1 MKIGFLGL
9 DNSHPFVDAANLSL
23 LQPGLEIV
31 LVEDRQHLMSRFHQV
46 RPDATVVKDVAA
58 LLAER
63 VDGVIVT
70 LRPSL
75 LEGVLPR
82 LVAAGIPVF
91 INKQGIATQ
100 LQLDAAVRIIG
111 ERSDTVMTSSV
122 LRYAPGVQRLA
133 RSIDRQS
140 LLSVRV
146 SIRHGIDHWLHED
159 NAWQADP
166 DDGGGVVGSLG
177 YHGLDI
183 VHEVVG
189 GDFEVVAVTTS
200 SRATGVRT
208 AAGSDS
214 ALLTL
219 RWADGLLGVV
229 ELNTNVAGESYQVA
243 LLNPTGE
250 DRLTLNGGSQKD
262 DGFGYRATMARFLSL
277 VDGEAPLPWETTLV
291 PLRASAAAHSL
302 TYGIAP
308 ATPSAS

>member
-9 DNSHPFVDAANLSL
+9 DNSHPFVDVGNLSL

-46 RPDATVVKDVAA
+46 RPDATVVKDLAE

-70 LRPSL
+70 LRPSRL
-75 LEGVLPR
+75 VGILPR

-100 LQLDAAVRIIG
+100 LQLDAAARIIG

-133 RSIDRQS
+133 RSIDRRS

-166 DDGGGVVGSLG
+166 GDGGGVVGSLG

-189 GDFEVVAVTTS
+189 GDFEVVSVTTGS
-200 SRATGVRT
+200 RT
-208 AAGSDS
+208 AANAGSDS

-219 RWADGLLGVV
+219 RWDDGLLGVI
-229 ELNTNVAGESYQVA
+229 ELNANVAGESYQVS
-243 LLNPTGE
+243 LLYPTGE
-250 DRLTLNGGSQKD
+250 DRLTLSAGSQKD

-277 VDGEAPLPWETTLV
+277 VAGEAPLPWETSLV
-291 PLRASAAAHSL
+291 PLRAAAAAHSL